1 MCPPAGFR
9 TGDERGLRSSSPQ
22 SGLIYS
28 SFTLTSA
35 SCLSIASGPF
45 FFFFPQK
52 QIKPQ
57 LFICSTKSAH
67 WAVCGSAGLGV
78 AEDLLAV
85 KQKGSCFISS
95 QEFPTW
101 ASIFLLK
108 KKKKGEDLIPWSL
121 KLRKKKKHTVF
132 FIQGGDIF
140 LAGGHRLSQK
150 EKLKCCSTPVSNL
163 ILGIPFEESWVS
175 AQEVWNSGQDSLTS
189 GI

>member
-1 MCPPAGFR
+1 MPACWVQDWGWKRLTFQQSPIWPHLLFLHTDLSLLFINCFR
-9 TGDERGLRSSSPQ
+9 T
-22 SGLIYS
+22 
-28 SFTLTSA
+28 
-35 SCLSIASGPF
+35 F
-45 FFFFPQK
+45 FFFFSPKNKLSHSCSSVQQSLPTEQSVGLQDWVLQK
-52 QIKPQ
+52 TCWLWNRRGVV
-57 LFICSTKSAH
+57 LFQARSFQHEQAY
-67 WAVCGSAGLGV
+67 
-78 AEDLLAV
+78 
-85 KQKGSCFISS
+85 F
-95 QEFPTW
+95 F
-101 ASIFLLK
+101 LK